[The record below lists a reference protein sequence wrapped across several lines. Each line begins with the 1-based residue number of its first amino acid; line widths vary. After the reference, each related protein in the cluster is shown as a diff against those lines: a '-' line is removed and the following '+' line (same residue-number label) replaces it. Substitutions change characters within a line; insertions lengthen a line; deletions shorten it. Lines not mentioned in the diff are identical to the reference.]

1 MLGNNEQREQLEAI
15 RASVQELQNSIVTA
29 VSELREATR
38 PMHDLLTEQKQQL
51 QALTGQVVNL
61 QRPNAS
67 PNEQLLRDIQ
77 GEVSTLKG
85 LLLSRHQFPTLLA
98 GSGDGGIPAW
108 QRASKAS
115 PTTLEQMGGA
125 GPPTSRPTDDLEGLD
140 SELKPT

>member
-1 MLGNNEQREQLEAI
+1 M
-15 RASVQELQNSIVTA
+15 
-29 VSELREATR
+29 
-38 PMHDLLTEQKQQL
+38 
-51 QALTGQVVNL
+51 
-61 QRPNAS
+61 
-67 PNEQLLRDIQ
+67 
-77 GEVSTLKG
+77 STLKG
-85 LLLSRHQFPTLLA
+85 LLLSRFVFKFNMLKFYYLHAPLYSYLYASDSFLFPRHQFPTLLA